1 MFRGRWNEK
10 ENSRNATVNYSTS
23 GTSATDEVSLL
34 LVAEDYFFLKE
45 CVFVLLLATNVQQ
58 IVQGKKLLFLCTK
71 FCPEYV
77 VVERI

>member
-10 ENSRNATVNYSTS
+10 ENSRNGTVNYSTS

-34 LVAEDYFFLKE
+34 LLAEDFFLQE

-77 VVERI
+77 VVEQD